1 MEDISQSLIIE
12 PLQGDV
18 SEEVNLF
25 RLRVFL
31 SGEWSAKI
39 IAVKGDKIAILDE
52 ETKQI
57 KEEHVAKNT
66 INNIAQLKEEIIW
79 NGLWKID

>member
-1 MEDISQSLIIE
+1 VENISQSLIIE
-12 PLQGDV
+12 PLKGDV
-18 SEEVNLF
+18 SEEVKLF
-25 RLRVFL
+25 RLRVIL

-52 ETKQI
+52 ETKQL
-57 KEEHVAKNT
+57 KEEHVGRNT
-66 INNIAQLKEEIIW
+66 INNMAQLKEEIIW